1 MLNNFTGK
9 KIILGQLEVLSSQT
23 RESSLA
29 RPSSSP
35 DENGR
40 EHYVDDGDLSSVSS
54 NTSVSVEESHH
65 SKFLFFLFFREFVNF
80 RNFLILHKNCASI
93 SVLVHCESDKL
104 PVQITSNN
112 GIGAGASSSPI
123 SSGSS
128 SSSTSE
134 DLTANSNEDKNFES
148 NGQHHTAKP
157 FSNQPPVISK
167 DVGLLKVYLHVSVNL
182 HYEYDHVHTL
192 Y

>member
-1 MLNNFTGK
+1 MAMMGICLRF
-9 KIILGQLEVLSSQT
+9 LQT
-23 RESSLA
+23 LPFPLR
-29 RPSSSP
+29 
-35 DENGR
+35 N
-40 EHYVDDGDLSSVSS
+40 HITVS
-54 NTSVSVEESHH
+54 
-65 SKFLFFLFFREFVNF
+65 FYFFLFFREFVNF

-192 Y
+192 YCTLLIQFNLIVQRTKMNFRLKVNCNDFNCCDIGD